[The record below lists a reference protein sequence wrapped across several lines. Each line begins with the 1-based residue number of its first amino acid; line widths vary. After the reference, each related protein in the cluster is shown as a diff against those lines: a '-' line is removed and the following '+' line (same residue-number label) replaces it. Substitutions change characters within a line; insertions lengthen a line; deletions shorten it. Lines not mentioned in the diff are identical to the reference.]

1 MDEIGDDR
9 GVGNRIPSERYCD
22 SCVCCWRRCL
32 AFAAATVSAASGQKG
47 QQREKKTRNDGGQAS
62 RYATGLCD
70 SGQSVHVLFQKIGSA
85 RVDLGS
91 IYFVRDTGQ
100 EEEHDC
106 SNSKACAI
114 DVLCN
119 ELIY

>member
-1 MDEIGDDR
+1 
-9 GVGNRIPSERYCD
+9 
-22 SCVCCWRRCL
+22 
-32 AFAAATVSAASGQKG
+32 
-47 QQREKKTRNDGGQAS
+47 
-62 RYATGLCD
+62 
-70 SGQSVHVLFQKIGSA
+70 VLFQKIGSA

-91 IYFVRDTGQ
+91 IYFVRDAGQ

-114 DVLCN
+114 EVLCN